1 MPRNLDRRVE
11 TLTPIINQTVHEQI
25 LSQIMVANYLD
36 NQHSWVMN
44 SDGSYAKISCNKKS
58 RVFSAHDYFMMNPS
72 LSGRGKIKGAKKPK
86 KLLALLDNV

>member
-1 MPRNLDRRVE
+1 MLKYLFFCITWNVIRDHSYKIADGRGLGSKKVENLW
-11 TLTPIINQTVHEQI
+11 
-25 LSQIMVANYLD
+25 ACY
-36 NQHSWVMN
+36 MN
-44 SDGSYAKISCNKKS
+44 GSYAKISCNKKS

>member
-1 MPRNLDRRVE
+1 ML
-11 TLTPIINQTVHEQI
+11 LF

-44 SDGSYAKISCNKKS
+44 NDGSYAKISCNKKS

-72 LSGRGKIKGAKKPK
+72 LSGRGKIKGAKNYKIENSVLFRENNEK
-86 KLLALLDNV
+86 